1 MEWWNCDFY
10 LRTISYDWLCLLR
23 SGLGTKPKPSSSIN
37 VSATDMVQHENL
49 PPFSPNDSIYLHEQF
64 NREHLHPHAVSNF
77 PTFNEKPFIHFSF
90 FPRRILTTDRAT
102 RLRGRNTC
110 SKLAPTSRRRKKKA
124 EVASKR
130 IERSFSKKGFLFW
143 KREEGEEKKFSLH
156 GKGICTRRRIR
167 EFIPEPNSF
176 FFRRFLITSS
186 PLREKS
192 SKREKC
198 LLERG
203 KTRRKKATNVSS
215 QKCHQFHRR
224 RRIRG
229 KEREREGGNRGQNPL
244 REIRVLS
251 RLQASDTNPTQTA
264 SLVLTL
270 RHRYDESSIPP
281 SLPPFTKKRDK
292 ERERKRDEEKK
303 EKKNGEKSYPLRRI
317 LFLGVGGSR
326 LISLNSR
333 ETFRGT
339 GGTLRWK

>member
-156 GKGICTRRRIR
+156 GKGIYTRRRIR

-203 KTRRKKATNVSS
+203 KTGERRRQTCRRKSVINSTEGEKFVE
-215 QKCHQFHRR
+215 R
-224 RRIRG
+224 
-229 KEREREGGNRGQNPL
+229 REREKEGIAGKTHYAKSGYYHGCKRATQ
-244 REIRVLS
+244 IRHKPRLS
-251 RLQASDTNPTQTA
+251 
-264 SLVLTL
+264 
-270 RHRYDESSIPP
+270 
-281 SLPPFTKKRDK
+281 F
-292 ERERKRDEEKK
+292 
-303 EKKNGEKSYPLRRI
+303 
-317 LFLGVGGSR
+317 
-326 LISLNSR
+326 
-333 ETFRGT
+333 
-339 GGTLRWK
+339 

>member
-1 MEWWNCDFY
+1 MND
-10 LRTISYDWLCLLR
+10 R
-23 SGLGTKPKPSSSIN
+23 SQRK
-37 VSATDMVQHENL
+37 
-49 PPFSPNDSIYLHEQF
+49 DSFFEKEK
-64 NREHLHPHAVSNF
+64 RGRKKNF
-77 PTFNEKPFIHFSF
+77 PFTEKEFVRVEEFVNSF
-90 FPRRILTTDRAT
+90 P
-102 RLRGRNTC
+102 NQ
-110 SKLAPTSRRRKKKA
+110 S
-124 EVASKR
+124 E
-130 IERSFSKKGFLFW
+130 FL
-143 KREEGEEKKFSLH
+143 
-156 GKGICTRRRIR
+156 
-167 EFIPEPNSF
+167 SF